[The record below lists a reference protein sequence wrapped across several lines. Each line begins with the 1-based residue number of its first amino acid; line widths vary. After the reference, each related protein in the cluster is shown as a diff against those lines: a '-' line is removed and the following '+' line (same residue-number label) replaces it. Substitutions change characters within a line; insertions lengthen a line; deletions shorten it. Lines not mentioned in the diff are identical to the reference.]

1 MHIMIACENSRFS
14 SLFAAG
20 DVSRNALSGEER
32 GEMTVSQANI
42 MMTDLLC
49 FCVVMDLLGRLM
61 AIYCTVFIYMFAM
74 RLKFMRQSVPKAS
87 ISPQHPENLGGTTE
101 VGSEFRGPG
110 GTSPRRFR
118 GGSVYFKIHLRVL
131 FRRKSDFFPVY
142 ERIRSIRYQK
152 GKPNIIKRSAGQVG
166 FADLTLQAQRVIS
179 IKFLLVIS
187 LLCGHENYGHDHTR

>member
-61 AIYCTVFIYMFAM
+61 AIYCTVFIYTFAM
-74 RLKFMRQSVPKAS
+74 RLKFMRQSVPKVS
-87 ISPQHPENLGGTTE
+87 ISPQHPEKLGGTTE

-110 GTSPRRFR
+110 DTPQPRIPRSTYVPRRFR
-118 GGSVYFKIHLRVL
+118 GGSVYFKIHFRVP

-166 FADLTLQAQRVIS
+166 FADLTL
-179 IKFLLVIS
+179 
-187 LLCGHENYGHDHTR
+187 